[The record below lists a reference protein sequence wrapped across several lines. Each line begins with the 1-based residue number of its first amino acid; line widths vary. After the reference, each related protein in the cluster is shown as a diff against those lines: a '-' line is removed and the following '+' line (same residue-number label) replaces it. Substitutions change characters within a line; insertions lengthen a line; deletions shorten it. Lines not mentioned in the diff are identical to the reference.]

1 VPAPYELEAL
11 GAYGIVESDIV
22 YIDRPA
28 RVERLVTD
36 SHVLH
41 NGTLSSEFH
50 RDADGLK
57 ALCPPTDV
65 RGGPCARIG
74 SN

>member
-1 VPAPYELEAL
+1 MPTPYELEAL

-36 SHVLH
+36 SHELH
-41 NGTLSSEFH
+41 NGTLSSE
-50 RDADGLK
+50 
-57 ALCPPTDV
+57 PT
-65 RGGPCARIG
+65 A
-74 SN
+74 